1 MGLRN
6 YPFRILLTT
15 TLTSLLLLAL
25 CGGVALYLYS
35 QQSATAEV
43 LGENISSRRAA
54 SALQESLEDLVA
66 LHSRGGVAEVAPLY
80 ERVDAHLAEIEALA
94 DKPQERDLAQQLAD
108 SYRRY
113 RERWGKAASSGESGQ
128 ALAAFLQADTLPTC
142 RSLRDFNTRQID
154 ESELVHRRTLAWMG
168 WGLVAVGAIGS
179 LAGLTLGYGLARG
192 LSRTIHQ
199 LRIRVQD
206 AADKLSQELPAV
218 EFTRADGFADPLQDE
233 ARELVCQVEQVVDK
247 LQQREREVRR
257 AEQLAAVGQLAAG
270 VAHEVRNPLTSIKM
284 IVQAGRDPGVT
295 MGLSDDDMQIIEQEV
310 RRMERSLETFLNFAR
325 PSRLEHSPQDLAAL
339 VGGIFGLVRGRAD
352 KQRVALRLIAPATPL
367 ILEADGAQLQQVILN
382 LVLNALD
389 AMPRT
394 GTLEVEVRSLPGG
407 IAELLV
413 RDTGP
418 GVAPE
423 AASRLFQP
431 FVTTKDTGL
440 GLGLVVSRRI
450 VEDHGGSIQA
460 ANRTEGGA
468 CFTVRLPA
476 ARPMLTAS

>member
-25 CGGVALYLYS
+25 CGGVAVYLYS

-43 LGENISSRRAA
+43 LGEDISSRRAA
-54 SALQESLEDLVA
+54 SALEEPLESLAAFHRE
-66 LHSRGGVAEVAPLY
+66 GVVDVAPLHEQVEKHLTEIDSLANKPE
-80 ERVDAHLAEIEALA
+80 ERELARQLSESFAHYRDRWRQAARGTQETAGLA
-94 DKPQERDLAQQLAD
+94 D
-108 SYRRY
+108 
-113 RERWGKAASSGESGQ
+113 
-128 ALAAFLQADTLPTC
+128 FLQKEMLPLC
-142 RSLRDFNTRQID
+142 RSLRDFNAGQIEQSARD
-154 ESELVHRRTLAWMG
+154 HRRTLAWMG
-168 WGLVAVGAIGS
+168 WGLVAVGAMGS

-284 IVQAGRDPGVT
+284 IVQAGRDPGVAA
-295 MGLSDDDMQIIEQEV
+295 GLSEDDMQIIEQEV

-325 PSRLEHSPQDLAAL
+325 PSKLEHSPQDLAAL
-339 VGGIFGLVRGRAD
+339 VGGVFGLVRGRAD

-389 AMPRT
+389 AMPRI

-407 IAELLV
+407 IAELVV

-460 ANRTEGGA
+460 ANRLEGGA

-476 ARPMLTAS
+476 ARPVLTES

>member
-1 MGLRN
+1 MALRN

-25 CGGVALYLYS
+25 CGGVAVYLYS

-43 LGENISSRRAA
+43 LGEDISSRRAA
-54 SALQESLEDLVA
+54 AALEEPLESLAAFHRE
-66 LHSRGGVAEVAPLY
+66 GVVDVAPLHDQV
-80 ERVDAHLAEIEALA
+80 EKHLAEIDSLANKPEERELARQLTESFGRYRDRWRQAARGTQETAALA
-94 DKPQERDLAQQLAD
+94 
-108 SYRRY
+108 
-113 RERWGKAASSGESGQ
+113 G
-128 ALAAFLQADTLPTC
+128 FLQKEMLPLC
-142 RSLRDFNTRQID
+142 RSLRDYNAGQIE
-154 ESELVHRRTLAWMG
+154 ESERVHRRTLAWMG

-284 IVQAGRDPGVT
+284 IVQAGRDPGAT
-295 MGLSDDDMQIIEQEV
+295 AGLSDDDMQIIEQEV

-325 PSRLEHSPQDLAAL
+325 PSKLEHSPQDLASL
-339 VGGIFGLVRGRAD
+339 VGGVFGLVRGRAD
-352 KQRVALRLIAPATPL
+352 KQRVVLRLIAPPAPL
-367 ILEADGAQLQQVILN
+367 VLEADGAQLQQVILN

-389 AMPRT
+389 AMPRV
-394 GTLEVEVRSLPGG
+394 GTLEVEVRSLPGA
-407 IAELLV
+407 IAELIV
-413 RDTGP
+413 RDSGP

-423 AASRLFQP
+423 AANRLFQP

-450 VEDHGGSIQA
+450 VEDHGGSIHA
-460 ANRTEGGA
+460 ANRPEGGA

-476 ARPMLTAS
+476 SRPVLAIP